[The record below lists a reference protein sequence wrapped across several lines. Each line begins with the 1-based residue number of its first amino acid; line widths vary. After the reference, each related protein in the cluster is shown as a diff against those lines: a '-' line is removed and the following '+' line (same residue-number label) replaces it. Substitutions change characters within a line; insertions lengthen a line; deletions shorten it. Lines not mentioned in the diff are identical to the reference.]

1 MCKRMTYAFKKNLKI
16 AFGRRIAKIFS
27 ALIKFKE
34 KKTWGRRNKTL
45 NCELSMCDWKHD
57 SWIVMIP
64 SQAVKVIVMP
74 KIFITHQ
81 DLKVS
86 QEEKEILEPQWK
98 KLWMWD
104 ISGRFSDSWRDL
116 IDGRLTLPRAKNNIM

>member
-1 MCKRMTYAFKKNLKI
+1 
-16 AFGRRIAKIFS
+16 
-27 ALIKFKE
+27 
-34 KKTWGRRNKTL
+34 
-45 NCELSMCDWKHD
+45 
-57 SWIVMIP
+57 MIP

-104 ISGRFSDSWRDL
+104 ISGRFSDS
-116 IDGRLTLPRAKNNIM
+116 